1 MIYSRYPGGGQMM
14 MSGGG
19 GAPGMGMRMP
29 MAMRTQM
36 PPGRVIPGPGEEEE
50 REGGSREERTDRLIH

>member
-1 MIYSRYPGGGQMM
+1 MIHSRYPGGGQMM

-19 GAPGMGMRMP
+19 GAPGMGMRMS

-36 PPGRVIPGPGEEEE
+36 PPGRVIPGPGE
-50 REGGSREERTDRLIH
+50 GGD